1 MAPRSRWRRRT
12 LHACAQ
18 GKERRTS
25 NPEYRRPSASVP
37 FRHLAWTLGKE
48 IERPSHRSRFRLRT
62 TLPHNQERQWS
73 ETQVAASEIEDVSDK
88 MRGVG
93 RMSRRSFMVAAS
105 GLLLSAGARVWSRP
119 GDPVLQSAWL
129 RVAPD
134 NTILIMISQSEM
146 GQGISTTLPV
156 ALADELGADWSKVK
170 TEWSQFDPAYRH
182 PQYGWMFTGNSESSS
197 TFYPIMRTMGA
208 AAREMLV
215 QAAAAQLKAD
225 AASLQ
230 VRDSSIIDP
239 ASGRSVSFGDVAE
252 NAARLPVPNS
262 PALKPDSDLTMI
274 GKPQPRRDIPP
285 KVDGSAIFGID
296 VKMPGMAVAAIRR
309 APAQG
314 GKLASY
320 DKAGILARPGV
331 IAAVEI
337 ASGLAVVADRYWT
350 AKRALDEGGLVF
362 AGGPL
367 AGYSTE
373 GQRADHMARL
383 KTGDFAVKR
392 SDGDAKARLAD
403 APRTFEAIYEIPAQA
418 HATMEP
424 MNCTAYLTA
433 DHCELWVPTQGVEI
447 TQAVIKE
454 MTGFSDSQ
462 IVINRTFLG
471 GGFGRRLLADF
482 VRIAVQ
488 LAKAVNRPVKVIWS
502 REEDFAYDAYR
513 PPMTHAV
520 SAALGADGLPSAM
533 MHRVV
538 SPSHMLYVF
547 PRSALQAP
555 PPWDRPIAPPRDY
568 DAMAV
573 EGVHLPPYAIADYHV
588 EQNYVETPLPVSV
601 WRTTGHGPNNFV
613 LETFL
618 DELAHAAGKDPL
630 DYRLA
635 LARNDPRAVT
645 VLQAVAA
652 MSAWGRPVPN
662 GQGRGLALAKAFGGY
677 AAQVVDVSVD
687 GKDIH
692 PLHVWTALDCGKTLD
707 PGIAAANVEGGV
719 VWGLSGL
726 RTEVTFKDGAV
737 RQTNFDS
744 FDPVHLW
751 ETPKIETRF
760 VESDAKIGG
769 TGELGPVPTHAAFCN
784 AVFAVVGERIR
795 ALPLTRHGYRL
806 V

>member
-1 MAPRSRWRRRT
+1 MA
-12 LHACAQ
+12 A
-18 GKERRTS
+18 G
-25 NPEYRRPSASVP
+25 
-37 FRHLAWTLGKE
+37 
-48 IERPSHRSRFRLRT
+48 
-62 TLPHNQERQWS
+62 
-73 ETQVAASEIEDVSDK
+73 EIEDVSHE
-88 MRGVG
+88 MRSVGV
-93 RMSRRSFMVAAS
+93 MSRRSFFATAAG
-105 GLLLSAGARVWSRP
+105 GLLLSAGAFAQDQRGHP
-119 GDPVLQSAWL
+119 ILLSAWL
-129 RVAPD
+129 RVEPD
-134 NTILIMISQSEM
+134 DTILIIISQSEM
-146 GQGISTTLPV
+146 GQGISTTLPI

-182 PQYGWMFTGNSESSS
+182 PQYGWMFTGNSESTS

-215 QAAAAQLKAD
+215 QATAVKLKVD

-230 VRDSSIIDP
+230 VRDSRIIDP
-239 ASGRSVSFGDVAE
+239 TTGRSVGFGEMAE
-252 NAARLPVPNS
+252 SAARLPVPDK
-262 PALKPDSDLTMI
+262 PALKLDSDLTMI

-285 KVDGSAIFGID
+285 KVNGSAIFGID
-296 VKMPGMAVAAIRR
+296 VKVPGMAVAAIRR

-314 GKLASY
+314 GKLESY
-320 DKAGILARPGV
+320 DRAGILARPGV
-331 IAAVEI
+331 FAVVEI

-362 AGGPL
+362 AEGPL
-367 AGYSTE
+367 AGYATGS
-373 GQRADHMARL
+373 QRADHMARL
-383 KTGDFAVKR
+383 KTGDFTVKR
-392 SDGDAKARLAD
+392 SDGDARARLAV
-403 APRTFEAIYEIPAQA
+403 APRVFEAIYEIPSQA

-424 MNCTAYLTA
+424 MNCTAHVRA
-433 DHCELWVPTQGVEI
+433 NSCELWAPTQGVEI
-447 TQAVIKE
+447 TQAIVKE

-488 LAKAVNRPVKVIWS
+488 VAKVVNRPVKVIWS

-533 MHRVV
+533 VHRIV

-547 PRSALQAP
+547 PRSVIKAQQ
-555 PPWDRPIAPPRDY
+555 PWDRPIAPPSEY

-573 EGVHLPPYAIADYHV
+573 EGVLDPPYAIADYHV

-618 DELAHAAGKDPL
+618 DELAHAAGKDAL

-635 LARNDPRAVT
+635 LARNDSRAVA
-645 VLQAVAA
+645 VLKTVAA
-652 MSAWGRPVPN
+652 MSAWGRPTPK

-677 AAQVVDVSVD
+677 VAQVVDVSVD

-707 PGIAAANVEGGV
+707 PGIAAANVEGGI

-726 RTEVTFKDGAV
+726 RTEVTFEKGAV
-737 RQTNFDS
+737 QQTNFDA

-760 VESDAKIGG
+760 VESGAKIGG

-784 AVFAVVGERIR
+784 AVFAAAGERIR
-795 ALPLTRHGYRL
+795 SLPLSRHGYRL